1 VSILI
6 VDDEEIILQ
15 TLSVVLRRKG
25 LTPVVESDPVRAVKN
40 YEHRPHN
47 VALVDVLMPG
57 MNGVEVV
64 RRVKRMNPL
73 CNVIVMTAFSNME
86 HVVECIEA
94 GAVDY
99 VTKPFTDL
107 GVVTGIVLAAQERV
121 ERWSRSFGIDVVAG
135 QVRPFKRVS
144 DRGRRTARGQQATG
158 DAGHGDPPGATHER

>member
-1 VSILI
+1 MSILI

-15 TLSVVLRRKG
+15 TLSAVLRRKG
-25 LTPVVESDPVRAVKN
+25 LTPVVECDPVRAVRN
-40 YEHRPHN
+40 YEQRPHN
-47 VALVDVLMPG
+47 VVLVDVLMPG

-135 QVRPFKRVS
+135 EVRPLKSVS
-144 DRGRRTARGQQATG
+144 DRGDQSAKGQQT
-158 DAGHGDPPGATHER
+158 AGTEETRGPAGGGA